1 VPLGFI
7 YYVGIPLRIAFYAM
21 TQVEKPTGK
30 KGVVI
35 PSAHF
40 GCEESAVLEP
50 AKCRSL
56 AGLGM
61 TILKKCR
68 CIVQASK
75 VGSIRR
81 PMFGSASLAAMIA
94 MAFGTTALG
103 FFGSATPTAGNL
115 APDFTLPSQEGT
127 PVSLR
132 DYRGKWVVLY
142 FYPRDLTP
150 GCTVEAHNFQ
160 QDQAQYAHRNAVV
173 LGVSVDSVDSHQK
186 FCAKEGL
193 NFKLLADTD
202 KKVSTE
208 YGSLVNLLVAK
219 FSSRHTFIIDPQ
231 GKIAKV
237 YTSVSPGKHSREVL
251 AALDELQKQ
260 ASAGSR

>member
-1 VPLGFI
+1 MMV
-7 YYVGIPLRIAFYAM
+7 A
-21 TQVEKPTGK
+21 
-30 KGVVI
+30 
-35 PSAHF
+35 
-40 GCEESAVLEP
+40 P
-50 AKCRSL
+50 A
-56 AGLGM
+56 
-61 TILKKCR
+61 T
-68 CIVQASK
+68 V
-75 VGSIRR
+75 
-81 PMFGSASLAAMIA
+81 AATIA
-94 MAFGTTALG
+94 MAFGTGALAL
-103 FFGSATPTAGNL
+103 FGSATPTAGSL

-173 LGVSVDSVDSHQK
+173 LGVSVDSVDSHKK

-193 NFKLLADTD
+193 NFRLLSDTD
-202 KKVSTE
+202 TKVSSE

-219 FSSRHTFIIDPQ
+219 FSSRHTFIVDPQ
-231 GKIAKV
+231 GRIARV
-237 YTSVSPGKHSREVL
+237 YTSVSPGKHSAEVL

-260 ASAGSR
+260 ASGGSR